1 MSFLIDK
8 FLGESANEPTTWRN
22 ALEAIDA
29 CGILDR
35 GELTEQII
43 GETRNSAQADSRCQK
58 AWDLKDGAEIKYAT
72 LRKSVKF
79 HYCEATISGVST
91 KTGIMLIVVIDPIN
105 DKPWFFRIPNVA
117 YTGRTG
123 LILSFNCDRQ
133 PSGMWAK
140 YVTSY
145 AEMCAA

>member
-43 GETRNSAQADSRCQK
+43 GETRNSAQADSKSQK

-72 LRKSVKF
+72 LRKSVKY
-79 HYCEATISGVST
+79 HYCEATINGVST
-91 KTGIMLIVVIDPIN
+91 KTGLMLIVVIDPVN
-105 DKPWFFRIPNVA
+105 DQPWFFRIPNDVYA
-117 YTGRTG
+117 GRTG
-123 LILSFNCDRQ
+123 MILSFDRNRR

-140 YVTSY
+140 YVRSY
-145 AEMCAA
+145 EELCAA